1 MMKTLLDE
9 ISLCPV
15 RAKGLLVKQFPKS
28 DWKKLT
34 YLHVIHLREHPEIQ
48 CECRPLRDGS

>member
-15 RAKGLLVKQFPKS
+15 RSKGLLAKGFP
-28 DWKKLT
+28 
-34 YLHVIHLREHPEIQ
+34 E
-48 CECRPLRDGS
+48 

>member
-48 CECRPLRDGS
+48 CECRPLRDG